1 MGAHSK
7 EQGVPGR
14 TVARR
19 SGRALVRGACD
30 GSKADADDRLP
41 RTSALGAGGRA
52 CFGAFAFLHAGLPG
66 RCLQAAFMPYTI
78 PSNENKGGF
87 VKDSHGR
94 TIDYL
99 RISLTD
105 RCNLRCIYCMP
116 EEGVCSLPH
125 EDILTLEE
133 IETIVEVAAE
143 MGFKHIRLT
152 GGEPL
157 VRGDIVSLVR
167 RLGEIPGIE
176 DMSLTTNATLLAP
189 MARELY
195 EAGIHRINISLDTLN
210 AEKYEK
216 ITRGGRLADALDG
229 IRAALEAGMSPV
241 KLNTV
246 LIGGFNDDEIE
257 ALAALTMRCPVQL
270 RFIELMPIGD
280 TKGEFSAD
288 AYLPVGTVLDRLPQL
303 EPAPGERHAVA
314 RLYKLPDAE
323 GKIGLIS
330 PLSNH
335 FCAECNRLRLTAD
348 GCLKPCL
355 HSAEEIPVR
364 GLHGKELRDAILTAV
379 SHKPE
384 KHIALSAT
392 ERSEAKRSMYRIGG

>member
-1 MGAHSK
+1 MTDGY
-7 EQGVPGR
+7 GR
-14 TVARR
+14 
-19 SGRALVRGACD
+19 
-30 GSKADADDRLP
+30 K
-41 RTSALGAGGRA
+41 
-52 CFGAFAFLHAGLPG
+52 
-66 RCLQAAFMPYTI
+66 I
-78 PSNENKGGF
+78 E
-87 VKDSHGR
+87 
-94 TIDYL
+94 YL
-99 RISLTD
+99 RMSVTD
-105 RCNLRCIYCMP
+105 ACNLRCAYCMP
-116 EEGVCSLPH
+116 PDGMKECPCRQAMSADEFV
-125 EDILTLEE
+125 E
-133 IETIVEVAAE
+133 IARAAAGLG
-143 MGFKHIRLT
+143 MKKLRIT

-157 VRGDIVSLVR
+157 VRSDIVSLVR
-167 RLGEIPGIE
+167 ELGRIPGIE

-189 MARELY
+189 IARELY
-195 EAGIHRINISLDTLN
+195 EAGIHRINISLDTVD
-210 AEKYEK
+210 AQKYEK
-216 ITRGGRLADALDG
+216 ITRGGRLSDALDG
-229 IRAALEAGMSPV
+229 IRAAFEVGMKPV

-257 ALAALTMRCPVQL
+257 ELALLTLRYPVQL

-288 AYLPVGTVLDRLPQL
+288 AYLPDSAVLDKLPQL
-303 EPAPGERHAVA
+303 EAIPSEKHTVA
-314 RLYKLPDAE
+314 RLYKLPDAKGE
-323 GKIGLIS
+323 IGLIS

-384 KHIALSAT
+384 KHVALSAT